1 MCITRTPEGMAI
13 MATPQKP
20 AWCGYRDG
28 VEVPGIGRVRLP
40 DAEAQC
46 RAVHGDR
53 KTRWRRELAAAAG
66 MSTKRFNLLSAL
78 DKAKI
83 RWAFLM
89 ITAPSACVSEPDPID
104 WKGFAEA
111 WRSGRVL

>member
-1 MCITRTPEGMAI
+1 MN
-13 MATPQKP
+13 
-20 AWCGYRDG
+20 WCGYRDG
-28 VEVPGIGRVRLP
+28 ILIPGVATVRLP

-83 RWAFLM
+83 RYAFLAM
-89 ITAPSACVSEPDPID
+89 TSPSHCGIEPDPINWND
-104 WKGFAEA
+104 FVEA
-111 WRSGRVL
+111 WLAGQIL